1 MRRSQV
7 RSSDRQARLVDAL
20 RNALAV
26 AACSTLIACAS
37 APTTDA
43 PQEIAQTGSVE
54 RGRDAAGMNGEE
66 MAAALIERRP
76 GDYPEIETDETGF
89 TITEQIRISGEVRGG
104 YQNALQML
112 AQQRYDEGIALLVE
126 VTEEA
131 PDVTAPHIDLG
142 IAYGRSGDLER
153 AEAALRMAAQ
163 LSPGHP
169 IVHNELGIVYRKT
182 GRFAAAR
189 ASYEKAL
196 ETYPGFHYAR
206 RNLAVLCD
214 LYLADLAC
222 ALKHYEAYLG
232 SINADAEVE
241 IWIAD
246 IRNRLGQ

>member
-1 MRRSQV
+1 
-7 RSSDRQARLVDAL
+7 
-20 RNALAV
+20 
-26 AACSTLIACAS
+26 
-37 APTTDA
+37 
-43 PQEIAQTGSVE
+43 
-54 RGRDAAGMNGEE
+54 

-232 SINADAEVE
+232 SVNADAEVE